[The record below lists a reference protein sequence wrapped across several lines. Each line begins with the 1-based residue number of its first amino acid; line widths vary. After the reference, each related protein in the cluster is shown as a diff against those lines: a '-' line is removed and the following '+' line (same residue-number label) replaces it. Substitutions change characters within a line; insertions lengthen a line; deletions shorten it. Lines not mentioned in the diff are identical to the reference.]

1 MASTTWRR
9 LSGRAVAS
17 ASSPLAVAALAL
29 AGLTACG
36 VLDPVPTDAGT
47 TRLWPPQRPASTP
60 TQAQRST
67 TADTAPSAADAAG
80 ACSAIDSFV
89 GGLGSAMCEADQRRL
104 AYLGRSAAVV
114 NGVAN
119 YNAALWPLGAAAV
132 HEKLRGAPNRNLL
145 LPATLAAAAY
155 GFVNAGIPAREKV
168 YIEASRQLAC
178 AFASAAPDLYLPSE
192 IDPAVAMPHQS
203 PPALRPALSQLG
215 MQIRAYE
222 RARVALLA
230 DLQPRAGSAAVAAPR
245 NGNVFDKYA
254 AQGGGRAAVKG
265 DDKREQVAAQ
275 TRARLVHARAQLAA
289 GQALLQRLDSGAPA
303 TALRGRMAAIDA
315 IVHQQLAEAAP
326 KPTNPASAA
335 ADFKGIANAIVT
347 LQASI
352 DATAPVADSPPD
364 PLEAALPAALYGG
377 LDTTS
382 ADALRQFQKTH
393 AADLRMRVQ
402 DVADWLARHAAVR
415 QEAAQTWNW
424 PAARHAART
433 PRRARPRRCWRPRAG
448 LPNVARP
455 ATRPARPGAA
465 PPTPPAAAS
474 CPEPTDGTARQP
486 GAAGIPAAD
495 RCPCMAWAAARS
507 SAAAR
512 PARRCAAGHA
522 GLG

>member
-415 QEAAQTWNW
+415 QEAAQTLELAGCT
-424 PAARHAART
+424 PRGEDAAQSATKALLEAARRLAERGKT
-433 PRRARPRRCWRPRAG
+433 SNSPSTTG
-448 LPNVARP
+448 GGTTDP
-455 ATRPARPGAA
+455 ASGSKLPGAN
-465 PPTPPAAAS
+465 
-474 CPEPTDGTARQP
+474 
-486 GAAGIPAAD
+486 
-495 RCPCMAWAAARS
+495 
-507 SAAAR
+507 
-512 PARRCAAGHA
+512 
-522 GLG
+522 